1 MKLKEVLKAS
11 GKSGKIKI
19 ERKSVPIDKL
29 DSMLNYQRDIDMAFV
44 EEKSRDDVFR
54 ESEVSVVLVS
64 VRPDGSMKV
73 CDGQH
78 TIAILKRRGYT
89 MVQCEL
95 RYGLTE
101 QEENDWFNIE
111 NTKRR
116 GQSRKRT
123 LTAQINGTY
132 ENNKDEQ
139 DFNNCVKSLG
149 FKLDIYGEESG
160 NDFRIG
166 CPAKLLGIYKEY
178 ISNEKKE
185 EFIECLDIVK
195 SCFNGDPVSLH
206 WSFLRGMFDF
216 YETYLD
222 KFDRKRLIEVLSREN
237 IRDIKKDAES
247 DIRTKKTSMKYAK
260 LFVEKY
266 NYKLPKKNQLKMSKL
281 DDQAGDNLPN
291 YVKIP
296 REIIYN
302 KELGDKRVIIF
313 SYLCSRRALDDT
325 VAFSISEL
333 CHWSYLKPNYH
344 DGKINHK
351 YLEMLES
358 LSHYDY
364 FKSYP
369 DFEKLAKEKKNSTDY
384 YNIQINTEKF
394 DIPDNFG
401 IIYFDELEKILNF
414 KEELKGVKINDE
426 EIDLLRMSSAYILL
440 FLSYLRV
447 NMNRNPDK
455 PLCCYRLYQKITE
468 DIGLS
473 ERYIS
478 RIVEMLDVMDIIK
491 FQEGK
496 RIRYKKQDDKYG
508 FLTTPKAFADYRHF
522 VKDENGNQIIDYA
535 YDYKIEIQKQLDIL
549 EESQKKMQKQIVDI
563 IVSQQ
568 TFYSKGE
575 LLCQLQTK
583 NY

>member
-11 GKSGKIKI
+11 GKSGRIKI

-29 DSMLNYQRDIDMAFV
+29 DSMLNYQRDIDMSFV
-44 EEKSRDDVFR
+44 EEKSQDDIFR

-132 ENNKDEQ
+132 ENNKNEQ

-178 ISNEKKE
+178 IRNEGKE
-185 EFIECLDIVK
+185 KFIECLDIVK

-222 KFDRKRLIEVLSREN
+222 EFDRKRLIEVLSREN

-247 DIRTKKTSMKYAK
+247 DIRTKKTSTKYAK

-266 NYKLPKKNQLKMSKL
+266 NYKLPKKKQLKMSKL
-281 DDQAGDNLPN
+281 DD
-291 YVKIP
+291 
-296 REIIYN
+296 
-302 KELGDKRVIIF
+302 
-313 SYLCSRRALDDT
+313 
-325 VAFSISEL
+325 
-333 CHWSYLKPNYH
+333 
-344 DGKINHK
+344 
-351 YLEMLES
+351 
-358 LSHYDY
+358 
-364 FKSYP
+364 
-369 DFEKLAKEKKNSTDY
+369 
-384 YNIQINTEKF
+384 
-394 DIPDNFG
+394 
-401 IIYFDELEKILNF
+401 
-414 KEELKGVKINDE
+414 
-426 EIDLLRMSSAYILL
+426 
-440 FLSYLRV
+440 
-447 NMNRNPDK
+447 
-455 PLCCYRLYQKITE
+455 
-468 DIGLS
+468 
-473 ERYIS
+473 
-478 RIVEMLDVMDIIK
+478 
-491 FQEGK
+491 
-496 RIRYKKQDDKYG
+496 
-508 FLTTPKAFADYRHF
+508 
-522 VKDENGNQIIDYA
+522 
-535 YDYKIEIQKQLDIL
+535 
-549 EESQKKMQKQIVDI
+549 
-563 IVSQQ
+563 
-568 TFYSKGE
+568 
-575 LLCQLQTK
+575 
-583 NY
+583 

>member
-1 MKLKEVLKAS
+1 MKLKEVLKTS
-11 GKSGKIKI
+11 GKSGRIKI

-78 TIAILKRRGYT
+78 TIAILKSRGYT
-89 MVQCEL
+89 LVQCEL
-95 RYGLTE
+95 RHGLTE

-266 NYKLPKKNQLKMSKL
+266 NYKRPKKNQLKMSKL
-281 DDQAGDNLPN
+281 DD
-291 YVKIP
+291 
-296 REIIYN
+296 
-302 KELGDKRVIIF
+302 
-313 SYLCSRRALDDT
+313 
-325 VAFSISEL
+325 
-333 CHWSYLKPNYH
+333 
-344 DGKINHK
+344 
-351 YLEMLES
+351 
-358 LSHYDY
+358 
-364 FKSYP
+364 
-369 DFEKLAKEKKNSTDY
+369 
-384 YNIQINTEKF
+384 
-394 DIPDNFG
+394 
-401 IIYFDELEKILNF
+401 
-414 KEELKGVKINDE
+414 
-426 EIDLLRMSSAYILL
+426 
-440 FLSYLRV
+440 
-447 NMNRNPDK
+447 
-455 PLCCYRLYQKITE
+455 
-468 DIGLS
+468 
-473 ERYIS
+473 
-478 RIVEMLDVMDIIK
+478 
-491 FQEGK
+491 
-496 RIRYKKQDDKYG
+496 
-508 FLTTPKAFADYRHF
+508 
-522 VKDENGNQIIDYA
+522 
-535 YDYKIEIQKQLDIL
+535 
-549 EESQKKMQKQIVDI
+549 
-563 IVSQQ
+563 
-568 TFYSKGE
+568 
-575 LLCQLQTK
+575 
-583 NY
+583 